1 MQSELDAAKEDLAR
15 LRFQLNR
22 AEDRIRRIE
31 ADEKKKRER
40 EGREGE
46 DIVAPDWNSPGYA
59 EYQLSGYKDDAE
71 RIQKMINGLNNAIIE
86 QRERRRMAQT
96 REDERDAALQIA
108 DLKKRLARK
117 EEDLETVNRRMAQLK
132 RRLQRINAQ
141 YVQHQMNNLYV

>member
-1 MQSELDAAKEDLAR
+1 MQSELDAAKEDLVR
-15 LRFQLNR
+15 LRVQLNR

-31 ADEKKKRER
+31 ADEKRKRER
-40 EGREGE
+40 YAQEGE
-46 DIVAPDWNSPGYA
+46 DMVAPDWNIPGYA
-59 EYQLSGYKDDAE
+59 EYQLAGYKDDAV
-71 RIQKMINGLNNAIIE
+71 RIQKMINGIKNTIIE

-96 REDERDAALQIA
+96 REDERDAALQLT

-132 RRLQRINAQ
+132 RRLGRINAQ